1 VGTLKRACWL
11 ALAVPALLG
20 MATLVFADDGWEA
33 RLLRQVEQL
42 ESKLKDHGE
51 PLPPTGSIEDRVRA
65 IEGATAKLEKRRGVD
80 PKPETYYEGSSESQK
95 LLALTNILIS
105 LKRRIDAVLDQQ
117 PNGSSAPDGKPTP
130 GVLERTA
137 TNILWGD
144 DDDIDHAASLL
155 QRLDRDGMAEF
166 LSILRK
172 AVSADPPASY
182 LSAERSHLDVI
193 DWTPRLRD
201 PNADV
206 AKEAA
211 LELGYTRLPSAV
223 APLLDAARVAAS
235 RSVRT
240 TAIRALEMLGRL
252 EAVPALI
259 DLIADEDPDVGR
271 SAVEALD
278 TIVHAIIGHFVSLDP
293 TYRRVEDS
301 LPGLQTWWREYWR
314 QHEASLRQRSGQTVD
329 SDSSS
334 PGPTRSDYEMHMRAV
349 EFLDGRR
356 ATPFGEKHATD
367 TLDGPVLRDVLRALR
382 AEVRTRRLSRATDR
396 QKPWDR
402 SPGAWIRIWIG
413 RIHDA
418 DYSFAIFAA
427 NRLSSLGSPACL
439 DALIWALRE
448 HTDAEVRTYVAA
460 VLRENPT
467 LEVLSALVGMLD
479 SDYRDLRATA
489 YRSLVTMT
497 KFNPGSPE
505 QVFKS
510 RPDGQRIQREFAR
523 WLKTNQA
530 RFRGRDER

>member
-1 VGTLKRACWL
+1 
-11 ALAVPALLG
+11 
-20 MATLVFADDGWEA
+20 
-33 RLLRQVEQL
+33 
-42 ESKLKDHGE
+42 
-51 PLPPTGSIEDRVRA
+51 
-65 IEGATAKLEKRRGVD
+65 
-80 PKPETYYEGSSESQK
+80 
-95 LLALTNILIS
+95 
-105 LKRRIDAVLDQQ
+105 
-117 PNGSSAPDGKPTP
+117 
-130 GVLERTA
+130 
-137 TNILWGD
+137 
-144 DDDIDHAASLL
+144 
-155 QRLDRDGMAEF
+155 
-166 LSILRK
+166 
-172 AVSADPPASY
+172 
-182 LSAERSHLDVI
+182 
-193 DWTPRLRD
+193 
-201 PNADV
+201 
-206 AKEAA
+206 
-211 LELGYTRLPSAV
+211 
-223 APLLDAARVAAS
+223 
-235 RSVRT
+235 
-240 TAIRALEMLGRL
+240 
-252 EAVPALI
+252 
-259 DLIADEDPDVGR
+259 
-271 SAVEALD
+271 
-278 TIVHAIIGHFVSLDP
+278 
-293 TYRRVEDS
+293 
-301 LPGLQTWWREYWR
+301 
-314 QHEASLRQRSGQTVD
+314 
-329 SDSSS
+329 
-334 PGPTRSDYEMHMRAV
+334 MHMRAV